1 MIIRSNIYEK
11 SNYIIFRDQSIMN
24 IQNVYILEDRG
35 ILYINGA
42 DAKEFLQN
50 LISNDINKVND
61 DNSCFAS
68 LLTPQGK
75 FLFAFIIVKHKAGY
89 FIDCEKS
96 QTEALFKQ
104 LSTYK
109 LRSKVE
115 IMNLSNE
122 FVIAAFS
129 HEKFLKFEG
138 AKDQPGNTIK
148 YREDPILLD
157 PRNKDLG
164 ARLIINLEK
173 LYLSLKKLELKD
185 SPITEYYELSHELGI
200 AQKEMNKLQNK
211 LFGIEC
217 NFEELNGI
225 DFKKGCYVG
234 QENTAR
240 IKLKNKLSKRLLA
253 IQLISG
259 KLIEGA
265 SIYANDI
272 EIGKVLINDEFPFA
286 LIKYLD
292 ENFKK
297 DTELKSENA
306 VLRIKIPNWI

>member
-1 MIIRSNIYEK
+1 
-11 SNYIIFRDQSIMN
+11 MN

-35 ILYINGA
+35 ILYINGV

-50 LISNDINKVND
+50 IISNDIYKVNE

-68 LLTPQGK
+68 LLSPQGK
-75 FLFAFIIVKHKAGY
+75 FLFAFIIAKHKSGY

-96 QTEALFKQ
+96 QTEGLFKQ
-104 LSTYK
+104 LSIYK

-122 FVIAAFS
+122 FVVAAFNR
-129 HEKFLKFEG
+129 EKFLKFEG
-138 AKDQPGNTIK
+138 SKDVPGNTIK
-148 YREDPILLD
+148 YREDSILLD
-157 PRNKDLG
+157 PRNKNLG

-185 SPITEYYELSHELGI
+185 SPVDEYYQLSHELGI
-200 AQKEMNKLQNK
+200 PQKNMNELQNK

-240 IKLKNKLSKRLLA
+240 IKLKNKLSKRLLP
-253 IQLISG
+253 IEV
-259 KLIEGA
+259 IEGELNQDDL
-265 SIYANDI
+265 IYNGDFQL
-272 EIGKVLINDEFPFA
+272 GKVLISNEYPFA

-292 ENFKK
+292 DNFNQENEFKSK
-297 DTELKSENA
+297 NARLK
-306 VLRIKIPNWI
+306 IKIPSWIN

>member
-1 MIIRSNIYEK
+1 
-11 SNYIIFRDQSIMN
+11 MN
-24 IQNVYILEDRG
+24 TQNVYILEDRG

-50 LISNDINKVND
+50 MISNDIDKVNEN
-61 DNSCFAS
+61 NSCFAS
-68 LLTPQGK
+68 LLSPQGK
-75 FLFAFIIVKHKAGY
+75 FLFAFIISKHKSGY
-89 FIDCEKS
+89 FFDCEKS

-104 LSTYK
+104 LSVYK

-122 FVIAAFS
+122 FVVAIFNR
-129 HEKFLKFEG
+129 EKFLKFKES
-138 AKDQPGNTIK
+138 KDIPGNTIK
-148 YREDPILLD
+148 YREDSIILD
-157 PRNKDLG
+157 PRNKNLG

-185 SPITEYYELSHELGI
+185 SPVDEYYRLSHKLGI
-200 AQKEMNKLQNK
+200 PQRNMNKLQNK

-240 IKLKNKLSKRLLA
+240 IKLKNKLSKRLLPVE
-253 IQLISG
+253 I
-259 KLIEGA
+259 IEGELNQDDL
-265 SIYANDI
+265 IYND
-272 EIGKVLINDEFPFA
+272 EFEVGKVLINNEYPFA

-292 ENFKK
+292 DHFIKGIIFKCRNAK
-297 DTELKSENA
+297 LK
-306 VLRIKIPNWI
+306 IKKPDWIKE

>member
-1 MIIRSNIYEK
+1 
-11 SNYIIFRDQSIMN
+11 MN
-24 IQNVYILEDRG
+24 NQNVYILEDRG
-35 ILYINGA
+35 ILYINGT

-50 LISNDINKVND
+50 MISNDINKVSED
-61 DNSCFAS
+61 SSCFAS

-75 FLFAFIIVKHKAGY
+75 FLFAFIIIKHKSGY

-104 LSTYK
+104 LSVYK

-122 FVIAAFS
+122 FVVAAFNK
-129 HEKFLKFEG
+129 EKFLEFEG
-138 AKDQPGNTIK
+138 SKDIAGNTIK
-148 YREDPILLD
+148 YREDSILLD

-185 SPITEYYELSHELGI
+185 YPIAEYYELSHQLGI
-200 AQKEMNKLQNK
+200 PQKNMNELQNK

-225 DFKKGCYVG
+225 DFKKGCYIG

-240 IKLKNKLSKRLLA
+240 IKLKNKLSKRLLP
-253 IQLISG
+253 IY
-259 KLIEGA
+259 LIEGEINQDDL
-265 SIYANDI
+265 IYNGDF
-272 EIGKVLINDEFPFA
+272 EIGKVLISNEYPFA

-292 ENFKK
+292 DNFNQENEFKSK
-297 DTELKSENA
+297 NAKLK
-306 VLRIKIPNWI
+306 IKIPSWIN

>member
-1 MIIRSNIYEK
+1 
-11 SNYIIFRDQSIMN
+11 MN
-24 IQNVYILEDRG
+24 MQNVYILEDRG
-35 ILYINGA
+35 ILYINGI

-50 LISNDINKVND
+50 IISNDINKVNE

-68 LLTPQGK
+68 LLSPQGK
-75 FLFAFIIVKHKAGY
+75 FLFAFIIARHKSGY

-96 QTEALFKQ
+96 QTESLFKQ
-104 LSTYK
+104 LSIYK

-122 FVIAAFS
+122 FIVAVFNR
-129 HEKFLKFEG
+129 EKFLKFEG
-138 AKDQPGNTIK
+138 SKDIPGHTIK
-148 YREDPILLD
+148 YREDSILLD
-157 PRNKDLG
+157 PRNKNLG

-185 SPITEYYELSHELGI
+185 SPVDEYYQLSHKLGI
-200 AQKEMNKLQNK
+200 PQRNMNKLQNK

-240 IKLKNKLSKRLLA
+240 IKLKNKLSKRLLP
-253 IQLISG
+253 IEI
-259 KLIEGA
+259 IEGELNQDDL
-265 SIYANDI
+265 IYNG
-272 EIGKVLINDEFPFA
+272 EFEVGKVLINNKYPFA

-292 ENFKK
+292 DYFIKGIEFKCKNAKLKITKPDWIK
-297 DTELKSENA
+297 D
-306 VLRIKIPNWI
+306 